1 MKRILSTKKLLP
13 NQRLY
18 LLNAGLSVI
27 DANFIGIQHKAFD
40 INTVKA
46 NLIFTSRNGVE
57 AFLAHP
63 LSVAYLGSNAFCVGP
78 NTRLFL
84 ERSGLN
90 VTGCKDDA
98 AQLAE
103 AIVLGYSGESFT
115 FFSGNLRLDK
125 LPLALTHAGIDFN
138 EIQVYETAL
147 TPHTITA
154 KADGILF
161 FSPSAVIS
169 YLKKNTIT
177 NEACFCIG
185 HTTAEALKGITDNII
200 VANKPSVENVI
211 VQVRNY
217 YKGNLSF

>member
-1 MKRILSTKKLLP
+1 MNRILSTKKLLP

-57 AFLAHP
+57 AFLANP
-63 LSVAYLGSNAFCVGP
+63 LSVAYLGSNVFCVGP

-84 ERSGLN
+84 ERSGFN
-90 VTGCKDDA
+90 VVECNDDA

-103 AIVLGYSGESFT
+103 TIVSGYAVESFT
-115 FFSGNLRLDK
+115 FFSGNLRRNE
-125 LPLALTHAGIDFN
+125 LPSVLTEGKIDFN

-147 TPHTITA
+147 TPHIITA

-161 FSPSAVIS
+161 FSPSAIVS
-169 YLKKNTIT
+169 YLKGNTIT
-177 NEACFCIG
+177 HETCFCIG
-185 HTTAEALKGITDNII
+185 ATTAQALKGITDNVIL
-200 VANKPSVENVI
+200 ANKPSVENVI

-217 YKGNLSF
+217 YKED

>member
-27 DANFIGIQHKAFD
+27 DADFIGIQHKAFD
-40 INTVKA
+40 INNVKA

-57 AFLAHP
+57 AFLANP
-63 LSVAYLGSNAFCVGP
+63 LSVTYIGSNVFCVGP

-84 ERSGLN
+84 ERSGFN
-90 VTGCKDDA
+90 VVACKDDA
-98 AQLAE
+98 ARLAQT
-103 AIVLGYSGESFT
+103 IVSGYASESFT
-115 FFSGNLRLDK
+115 LFSGNLRRNE
-125 LPLALTHAGIDFN
+125 LPVALTNAGIEFN
-138 EIQVYETAL
+138 EIQVYDTSL
-147 TPHTITA
+147 TPHAITA
-154 KADGILF
+154 KPDGILF
-161 FSPSAVIS
+161 FSPSAVVS
-169 YLKKNTIT
+169 YLKENTIT

-185 HTTAEALKGITDNII
+185 QTTAQALKGVTDNII
-200 VANKPSVENVI
+200 LANKPSVENVI

>member
-46 NLIFTSRNGVE
+46 SLIFTSRNGVE
-57 AFLAHP
+57 AFLANP

-84 ERSGLN
+84 ERSGFT
-90 VTGCKDDA
+90 VVECTDDA

-103 AIVLGYSGESFT
+103 AIIKHHAGKSFT
-115 FFSGNLRLDK
+115 FFSGNLRRNE
-125 LPLALTHAGIDFN
+125 LPLALSGAGVDFN
-138 EIQVYETAL
+138 EVQVYDTAL
-147 TPHTITA
+147 TPHSITA
-154 KADGILF
+154 KPDGIMF
-161 FSPSAVIS
+161 FSPSGVVS
-169 YLKKNTIT
+169 FLKENTIT
-177 NEACFCIG
+177 HEACFCIG
-185 HTTAEALKGITDNII
+185 QTTAQALNGVTDNII
-200 VANKPSVENVI
+200 LAHKPSVENVI

>member
-18 LLNAGLSVI
+18 LLNGGLSVV

-57 AFLAHP
+57 AFLANP
-63 LSVAYLGSNAFCVGP
+63 LSVTYIGSNVFCVGP

-84 ERSGLN
+84 ERSGFN
-90 VTGCKDDA
+90 VIECKDDA

-103 AIVLGYSGESFT
+103 AIVTGYPGESFT
-115 FFSGNLRLDK
+115 FFSGNLRRND
-125 LPLALTHAGIDFN
+125 LPLVLTHAGIDFN

-154 KADGILF
+154 KPDGIMF
-161 FSPSAVIS
+161 FSPSAVVS
-169 YLKKNTIT
+169 YLRGNMIT
-177 NEACFCIG
+177 DESCFCIG
-185 HTTAEALKGITDNII
+185 ATTAQALKGVTDNII
-200 VANKPSVENVI
+200 LANKPSVENVI
-211 VQVRNY
+211 VQVRGY
-217 YKGNLSF
+217 YKEDKY

>member
-27 DANFIGIQHKAFD
+27 DANFIEIQHQAFD
-40 INTVKA
+40 INNVKA

-57 AFLAHP
+57 AFLANT
-63 LSVAYLGSNAFCVGP
+63 LSVAYLGSNVFCVGP

-84 ERSGLN
+84 ERSGFN
-90 VTGCKDDA
+90 VMECKDDA

-103 AIVLGYSGESFT
+103 TIVSGYAGESFT
-115 FFSGNLRLDK
+115 FFSGNLRRNE
-125 LPLALTHAGIDFN
+125 LPLLLTNAGIDFN

-154 KADGILF
+154 TADGILF
-161 FSPSAVIS
+161 FSPSAVES
-169 YLKKNTIT
+169 YLKGNTVT
-177 NEACFCIG
+177 DEACFCIG
-185 HTTAEALKGITDNII
+185 ETTAHALKGITNNII

-211 VQVRNY
+211 VRVREY
-217 YKGNLSF
+217 YK

>member
-27 DANFIGIQHKAFD
+27 DADFIGISHKAFD
-40 INTVKA
+40 INNVKA

-63 LSVAYLGSNAFCVGP
+63 LSVTVTYIGSNVFCVGP

-84 ERSGLN
+84 ERIGFN
-90 VTGCKDDA
+90 VVESKDDA
-98 AQLAE
+98 AQLADT
-103 AIVLGYSGESFT
+103 IVSGHPGESFT
-115 FFSGNLRLDK
+115 FFSGNLRRND
-125 LPLALTHAGIDFN
+125 LPLALTHADIDFN

-147 TPHTITA
+147 TPHSITA

-161 FSPSAVIS
+161 FSPSAVVS
-169 YLKKNTIT
+169 YLKENTVID
-177 NEACFCIG
+177 EACFCIG
-185 HTTAEALKGITDNII
+185 TTTAQALRGVTENII
-200 VANKPSVENVI
+200 LANKPSVENVI

-217 YKGNLSF
+217 FSPKN